1 MPPSAGWGA
10 VRHRPR
16 QKIGAKL
23 NQSILEMALVSR
35 CQGER
40 LRERD
45 QAGAGRRGPGGRHRC
60 RGTAGSLLAPHGAGQ
75 PRTVGM
81 GALPLPWG
89 AKQDGIPIQP
99 AGKAEPRADCIVP
112 CLSFPTQGISCP
124 PDHLSHG
131 RRAAPHQEKAPGG
144 METPPTPVSICTP
157 TPYPGQSVPGWEE
170 RCRARETKTPAL
182 DTNIDGS
189 SMHEPR
195 SLAN

>member
-10 VRHRPR
+10 VRHQPR

-45 QAGAGRRGPGGRHRC
+45 QAGAGRRGPGGRHRS
-60 RGTAGSLLAPHGAGQ
+60 RGTAGSLLAPPRHGCHGGQ
-75 PRTVGM
+75 SRIGSH
-81 GALPLPWG
+81 
-89 AKQDGIPIQP
+89 P
-99 AGKAEPRADCIVP
+99 AGGESRAQSRLHRAVP
-112 CLSFPTQGISCP
+112 QFPHTGHPVLPTTSPGEGGQLHTSKKPQEGWRQP
-124 PDHLSHG
+124 PQV
-131 RRAAPHQEKAPGG
+131 P
-144 METPPTPVSICTP
+144 ICTP
-157 TPYPGQSVPGWEE
+157 TPCPGQSVPGWEG

-189 SMHEPR
+189 SMYEPR